1 MKDNI
6 DDISKF
12 ALKISSDESKMAEVK
27 KFIYLLSF
35 ISLHIKDKNIFEI
48 IKNKKVNPSV
58 PARVELARYK
68 NTHFFVFRP
77 KLKVLL
83 QKYFCA
89 FFNTSEPMG

>member
-1 MKDNI
+1 MATEFGSGEEELKMKDNI

-48 IKNKKVNPSV
+48 IKN
-58 PARVELARYK
+58 
-68 NTHFFVFRP
+68 
-77 KLKVLL
+77 
-83 QKYFCA
+83 
-89 FFNTSEPMG
+89 